1 MSHQVF
7 AADRWPLF
15 EIRVCLLNEGRVRLH
30 VSMDALICD
39 AWSRQV
45 LVRELQQLYADAEF
59 PLPPVGLTFRDYV
72 LAERDLRETGLYQR
86 SRAYWLDR
94 LASLPPA
101 PELPLARS
109 PAAPGSPRF
118 ARRGG
123 RLEAGGWA
131 RLRERAARAGL
142 TPSGVL
148 VSAFAEVLGTW
159 SKERRFT
166 INLTLFNRLPLHPGV
181 DDVVGDF
188 TSLTLLE
195 VDYERPDPF
204 EARARRLQEQ
214 LWNDLDHRYFGGIQV
229 IREVARTL
237 GHGPLAL
244 MPVVFTSALAAP
256 TAGAH
261 DTRTPPWM
269 GEQVFGISQTPQVW
283 LDHQTYEESGALVF
297 VWDAVEDLFPPVFL
311 TICSRLT
318 GSCSVALRRG
328 MRGRIRLASCVRSR
342 ISRSG
347 KRRMRPTTHFQS

>member
-1 MSHQVF
+1 MF

-59 PLPPVGLTFRDYV
+59 PLPPVGLTFGITFSQRGIFV
-72 LAERDLRETGLYQR
+72 RRVCTSVPVRTGWIGWPR
-86 SRAYWLDR
+86 CPR
-94 LASLPPA
+94 LLNCHLLEVRRHRLPA
-101 PELPLARS
+101 VC
-109 PAAPGSPRF
+109 
-118 ARRGG
+118 
-123 RLEAGGWA
+123 AGGGL
-131 RLRERAARAGL
+131 RLVGGPAFGSVRPGWL

-256 TAGAH
+256 TAGA
-261 DTRTPPWM
+261 
-269 GEQVFGISQTPQVW
+269 
-283 LDHQTYEESGALVF
+283 A
-297 VWDAVEDLFPPVFL
+297 
-311 TICSRLT
+311 
-318 GSCSVALRRG
+318 
-328 MRGRIRLASCVRSR
+328 
-342 ISRSG
+342 
-347 KRRMRPTTHFQS
+347 